1 MLLTAELLAGDIKLG
16 GESLLGNGGSH
27 REGLRK
33 RAGAE
38 NGRYGA
44 NGGKEYGER
53 RGGSGDR
60 VSQNKFVPLIYAT
73 LAYRYFFG
81 TPHFNFFLGF
91 LIKL

>member
-38 NGRYGA
+38 NGR
-44 NGGKEYGER
+44 
-53 RGGSGDR
+53 
-60 VSQNKFVPLIYAT
+60 
-73 LAYRYFFG
+73 
-81 TPHFNFFLGF
+81 
-91 LIKL
+91 